1 MLSKMRNQ
9 KGFTLIELM
18 IVVAIIGILAAI
30 AIPNYLGM
38 QKKAKTRAISEA
50 SSSLKSE
57 LQSWMA
63 AVSANELGV
72 VDFDVSGVIDA
83 ADDAILTGLVTGA
96 GVAGIP
102 AQWDIS
108 YGPAGANEI
117 SPWNG
122 NALYNAGAGA
132 GSGQIAITCGVAAG
146 LGPNTCQ
153 VTGFDDDPAT
163 PFIFQDY
170 VSVD

>member
-38 QKKAKTRAISEA
+38 QKKAKARAISEA

-63 AVSANELGV
+63 AISANEQSV
-72 VDFDVSGVIDA
+72 VDFDVNGIINA
-83 ADDAILTGLVTGA
+83 ADNVILTALVAVGDMS
-96 GVAGIP
+96 GGP
-102 AQWDIS
+102 AQWDTS
-108 YGPAGANEI
+108 YANEI

-122 NALYNAGAGA
+122 NALYATAAVA
-132 GSGQIAITCGVAAG
+132 GSGQIAITCAG
-146 LGPNTCQ
+146 ALGPNTCM
-153 VTGFDDDPAT
+153 VTGFDDEPLT

>member
-38 QKKAKTRAISEA
+38 QKKAKLRAVTEA
-50 SSSLKSE
+50 GASLKSE

-63 AVSANELGV
+63 AVSANEPGV
-72 VDFDVSGVIDA
+72 VDFDGSGILDA
-83 ADDAILTGLVTGA
+83 ADDGILAGLVAA
-96 GVAGIP
+96 GVGGIP
-102 AQWDIS
+102 AQWDLTFV
-108 YGPAGANEI
+108 NEV

-122 NALYNAGAGA
+122 LPLYNTAAVAGA
-132 GSGQIAITCGVAAG
+132 GQIAITCGGA
-146 LGPNTCQ
+146 LGPNACQ
-153 VTGFDDDPAT
+153 VTCWDNDPANPT
-163 PFIFQDY
+163 PVYQD
-170 VSVD
+170 VVAVE

>member
-63 AVSANELGV
+63 AISANELGV
-72 VDFDVSGVIDA
+72 VDFDVNGIIDG
-83 ADDAILTGLVTGA
+83 ADDTILATLVAA
-96 GVAGIP
+96 GMGGVP
-102 AQWDIS
+102 AQWDTS
-108 YGPAGANEI
+108 NALET

-122 NALYNAGAGA
+122 NPLYATAAVA
-132 GSGQIAITCGVAAG
+132 GSGQIAITCAAAG
-146 LGPNTCQ
+146 MGPNTCM
-153 VTGFDDDPAT
+153 VTGFDDEPLT

>member
-63 AVSANELGV
+63 AISANELGV
-72 VDFDVSGVIDA
+72 VDFDANGIIDA
-83 ADDAILTGLVTGA
+83 ADDAILTALVGNMGGVGA
-96 GVAGIP
+96 R
-102 AQWDIS
+102 WDIS
-108 YGPAGANEI
+108 YGPAPGANEI

-122 NALYNAGAGA
+122 LALYNIAAAA
-132 GSGQIAITCGVAAG
+132 GSGQIAIICAG
-146 LGPNTCQ
+146 AGMGPNTCQ
-153 VTGFDDDPAT
+153 VTGWDGDATNAT
-163 PFIFQDY
+163 PVFQDF
-170 VSVD
+170 VSVE

>member
-38 QKKAKTRAISEA
+38 QKKAKARAINEA
-50 SSSLKSE
+50 GASLKSE

-63 AVSANELGV
+63 AVSANETGV
-72 VDFDVSGVIDA
+72 VDFDGSGVIDN
-83 ADDAILTGLVTGA
+83 ADDLVLAGLVGI
-96 GVAGIP
+96 GDMSGIP
-102 AQWDIS
+102 AVWVALHDTVA
-108 YGPAGANEI
+108 PGALPEV

-122 NALYNAGAGA
+122 GNLYVAGIGAA
-132 GSGQIAITCGVAAG
+132 GSGTIGINCV
-146 LGPNTCQ
+146 LNTCE
-153 VTGFDDDPAT
+153 VTGWDGDAANAT
-163 PFIFQDY
+163 PIFHTL
-170 VSVD
+170 VSVE

>member
-63 AVSANELGV
+63 AVSANEVGV
-72 VDFDVSGVIDA
+72 VDFDVNGIIDA
-83 ADDAILTGLVTGA
+83 ADDGILAAL
-96 GVAGIP
+96 VAGGMGAIP
-102 AQWDIS
+102 AQWDAS
-108 YGPAGANEI
+108 NVLET

-122 NALYNAGAGA
+122 QPLYDTNAIA
-132 GSGQIAITCGVAAG
+132 GSGQIAITCAAAG
-146 LGPNTCQ
+146 MGPNTCM
-153 VTGFDDDPAT
+153 VTGYDDDPAT
-163 PFIFQDY
+163 PFVFQDY